1 MGAEKEWRKEG
12 AETEESRTQTGEAGV
27 GGKDKEG
34 EGAVYTQK
42 SLDGE
47 QKNLIFTKLEI
58 VKSYGRD
65 KFCVRRPVN
74 IENPA

>member
-12 AETEESRTQTGEAGV
+12 AETEESRKLTGEAGV
-27 GGKDKEG
+27 GEDKEG
-34 EGAVYTQK
+34 EELVYKKKYGRRAKK
-42 SLDGE
+42 SYF
-47 QKNLIFTKLEI
+47 QQNL
-58 VKSYGRD
+58 KSYGRD